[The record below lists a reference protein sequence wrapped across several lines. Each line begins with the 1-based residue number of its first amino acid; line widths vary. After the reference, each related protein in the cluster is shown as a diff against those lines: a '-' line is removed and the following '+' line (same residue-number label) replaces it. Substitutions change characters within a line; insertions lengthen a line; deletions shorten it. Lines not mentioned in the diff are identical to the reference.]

1 MLQTIQRWLVCGTAL
16 LSGRK
21 VIGRSAWCR
30 WKPRNSVTLGPF
42 GRMCEIQ
49 CRQRKMV
56 AFVGNTQRHSN
67 TQKISQEILESNKS
81 INHFGLDCEIFILA
95 DFDFVAFGSLISLYL
110 TTSIGPGR
118 IGSRGLWPPWYH
130 RIRSLALDAGWPWFK
145 NWIGKTSTT
154 AVEVCTVEV
163 CTVGEH

>member
-1 MLQTIQRWLVCGTAL
+1 MLKTIQRWLVCGTAL

-30 WKPRNSVTLGPF
+30 WKPRNSVTLGGF
-42 GRMCEIQ
+42 GRMCEIE

-56 AFVGNTQRHSN
+56 AFVGNTQRQSN

-81 INHFGLDCEIFILA
+81 INHFQLDCEIFREILA

-110 TTSIGPGR
+110 TTSFVAQEELGP
-118 IGSRGLWPPWYH
+118 
-130 RIRSLALDAGWPWFK
+130 
-145 NWIGKTSTT
+145 
-154 AVEVCTVEV
+154 EVCGRLGITES
-163 CTVGEH
+163 GPRPWMRGGHG